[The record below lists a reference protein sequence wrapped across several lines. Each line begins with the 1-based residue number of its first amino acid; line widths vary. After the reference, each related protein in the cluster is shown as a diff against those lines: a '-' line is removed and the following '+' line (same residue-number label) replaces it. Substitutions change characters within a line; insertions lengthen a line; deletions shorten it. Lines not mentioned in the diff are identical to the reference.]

1 MDIYEVILGLC
12 LAIFIASIFIPTLSG
27 CTEGEKKSIEISKKA
42 DNFENTRVLTVINT
56 RNDKII
62 FRLVGTFSC
71 QYSGGDL
78 DIICAIGEDK
88 YEKHFIHL
96 NENLTYIVED
106 TSNTTGDLYHTVI
119 EYYPES

>member
-1 MDIYEVILGLC
+1 MDICQIIIGFC
-12 LAIFIASIFIPTLSG
+12 LAVFLVSICTFTLSG

-56 RNDKII
+56 RSDKIV
-62 FRLVGTFSC
+62 FRLTGTFSC
-71 QYSGGDL
+71 QYSNGDL
-78 DIICAIGEDK
+78 DIVCAVGEDK

-106 TSNTTGDLYHTVI
+106 TSNTNGDLYHTVL
-119 EYYPES
+119 EYYPDF